1 MEGNSPFKSL
11 SRRQE
16 KNLLKAAEATARTD
30 FENPER
36 VGCPDSKTLNL
47 LARRHSS
54 VTESPDLIDHIGTCS
69 PCFVEYSRYRSTH
82 KSRVRIYYA
91 FASIAVL
98 VVSLAV
104 ARSLNTWI
112 GQPAVKETARSQ
124 ISERETDL
132 VLDLRMKGAS
142 RSDSQDRRSDEPP
155 FRLPRTKLSLSIQ
168 LPIGSEDGPYDLA
181 LVSAAGRSVL
191 ETRGVAKLQNFVEVL
206 PVKLD
211 LTDLAPGR
219 YELRLRREQTP
230 WSEYAVLLE

>member
-1 MEGNSPFKSL
+1 MEGDSPFKSL

-16 KNLLKAAEATARTD
+16 KKLLKAAEATARTD

-36 VGCPDSKTLNL
+36 AGCPDPKTLTL

-69 PCFVEYSRYRSTH
+69 PCFVEYSRYRSAH
-82 KSRVRIYYA
+82 KTRVRIYYA
-91 FASIAVL
+91 LASVAV
-98 VVSLAV
+98 VVVCLAA

-112 GQPAVKETARSQ
+112 GQPLVKEIARSQ
-124 ISERETDL
+124 RPERETNL

-142 RSDSQDRRSDEPP
+142 RSDTQDRQRDEQPP
-155 FRLPRTKLSLSIQ
+155 RLPRTRLSLSIQ
-168 LPIGSEDGPYDLA
+168 LPIGSEDGLYDLA

-191 ETRGVAKLQNFVEVL
+191 EARGVAKLQSFVEVL

-219 YELRLRREQTP
+219 YELRRRREQTP
-230 WSEYAVLLE
+230 WSAYAVLLE